1 MSEENV
7 EIVRN
12 AFAAF
17 ERGDIEGLLRL
28 CDEDIVITQPP
39 DLPGVSPEQ
48 RGHRG
53 VLEALAIWPEQWDEY
68 RTSSSG
74 LMPRLG
80 ARCSSPSGAV
90 DAESRAGSRSIW
102 TSASSSPSMR
112 ERSASGACSCRK
124 SKPWKPPGCRS
135 SSGVLVWTNSGSP
148 LCNRKRHLGPSG
160 LSNDP
165 SSCKNTPVVLKQVG
179 SPDLLRGR
187 VEDPDCVFEREGDAD
202 AT

>member
-28 CDEDIVITQPP
+28 CDEDIVITQPL

-68 RTSSSG
+68 RIELLRVDAAPGGKVFVAQRSSG
-74 LMPRLG
+74 RG
-80 ARCSSPSGAV
+80 
-90 DAESRAGSRSIW
+90 
-102 TSASSSPSMR
+102 
-112 ERSASGACSCRK
+112 K
-124 SKPWKPPGCRS
+124 Q
-135 SSGVLVWTNSGSP
+135 SGVEVNMDFSFVFTVHEGKISEWRLFMQEEQAVEAA
-148 LCNRKRHLGPSG
+148 G
-160 LSNDP
+160 LS
-165 SSCKNTPVVLKQVG
+165 
-179 SPDLLRGR
+179 
-187 VEDPDCVFEREGDAD
+187 E
-202 AT
+202 

>member
-68 RTSSSG
+68 RIELLRVDAAPGGKVFVAQRSSG
-74 LMPRLG
+74 RG
-80 ARCSSPSGAV
+80 
-90 DAESRAGSRSIW
+90 
-102 TSASSSPSMR
+102 
-112 ERSASGACSCRK
+112 K
-124 SKPWKPPGCRS
+124 Q
-135 SSGVLVWTNSGSP
+135 SGVEVNMDFSFVFTVHEGKISEWRLFMQEEQAVEAA
-148 LCNRKRHLGPSG
+148 G
-160 LSNDP
+160 LS
-165 SSCKNTPVVLKQVG
+165 
-179 SPDLLRGR
+179 
-187 VEDPDCVFEREGDAD
+187 E
-202 AT
+202 